1 MDWVNLLQDGAIVSL
16 AVAQIAN
23 SSSIRGL
30 RKRVSALEK
39 EARDRA
45 RQGKDVDLPLI
56 DGYLHSPNDAEY
68 RYLTPEGSFTMS
80 RPVDFERRIARG
92 LNPRLFRKGDSVRL
106 SGLQGEFILIGYSW
120 SGFSAVKK
128 ASLSDMDKGSSV
140 SVSTT
145 VTFHADRVTAW
156 KRNTGEWPVEW
167 FMGTGNKREEG
178 GSDDHARR
186 VKDRNKKNAAGS
198 SCGSDKRK

>member
-39 EARDRA
+39 EARNRA

-80 RPVDFERRIARG
+80 RPVDFERRIAHG

-106 SGLQGEFILIGYSW
+106 SGLHGEFILAGYSNK
-120 SGFSAVKK
+120 GFSAWKK
-128 ASLSDMDKGSSV
+128 SRSSSV
-140 SVSTT
+140 ATT
-145 VTFHADRVTAW
+145 AVFHADRVTAW

>member
-1 MDWVNLLQDGAIVSL
+1 MDWVNLLQDGAIICL
-16 AVAQIAN
+16 AVVQIAD
-23 SSSIRGL
+23 SFSIRGL
-30 RKRVSALEK
+30 RKQIEDLRKSK
-39 EARDRA
+39 QDKYR
-45 RQGKDVDLPLI
+45 DLPLI
-56 DGYLHSPNDAEY
+56 EAYCKFGDG
-68 RYLTPEGSFTMS
+68 GSFRSLYCDQALDDSASYETRVAS
-80 RPVDFERRIARG
+80 GFKPC
-92 LNPRLFRKGDSVRL
+92 LFRKGDSVRL

-186 VKDRNKKNAAGS
+186 VKEPGKKNAAAATAA
-198 SCGSDKRK
+198 